1 MYLDER
7 SNLLLKEILRH
18 PNISNAKLQEKFGL
32 TRRQVDYSFQK
43 VNHWLDEQAY
53 PKIHRSANGR
63 FVVEP
68 DLFQL
73 VEINAN
79 EKEDDAYILSE
90 KERISLIILML
101 ATNQE
106 ELSLNHFISELEVSK
121 NTVLRD
127 LKGVQA
133 VFDTFRLEVQ
143 YSRMKGYQIRGDEWN
158 QRSALIYAAQ
168 HIIASYHGE
177 QLLRHF
183 MQIEASQ
190 VDKIR
195 DQLVAVEVRLNL
207 TFIDNKMQILP
218 YILESIFRRIRAGQ
232 RITTEFFIDFNELS
246 DTQEY
251 GAVQLLIEDEPY
263 ISETERLYI
272 SLQLL
277 TSNVLPNSDLTNE
290 ASPRLKMAVN
300 QALGEF
306 EKKACIQFV
315 DKEQLLEKLF
325 AHIKPAYYR
334 IKYHL
339 TTDYSLLDK
348 IDQEFQAVHYIVKQS
363 LKPLENFIG
372 AKIPENES
380 IFITLFIGG
389 HLIDTTERLQT
400 RLKAVVVCP
409 NGLSISRLMEKTL
422 RSLFPEI
429 FFYQAMSI
437 REFERT
443 NVRYDLIFSAVPLQT
458 EKKMFLINQL
468 MGEQERLELRRR
480 VMRSVYMIGENG
492 VSVEQLIRT
501 IEKHATISD
510 KTRLAKALADCLTQ
524 PMQATER
531 FVDEKKQL
539 TDLLPAEMIQ
549 RVQSVT
555 DWQAAI
561 RVAAEPLLQKGAIS
575 DMYVSEMIR
584 QHATPSAHIILRQT
598 IAIPHAETEKGVNE
612 LGMSLLYID
621 DGLALSSGGR
631 LHFVVVI
638 AAVDKNAHFQ
648 ALLQLMELAGH
659 KKTLKKIAEQ
669 QEPQNIH
676 QTIQQFIV
684 ELAKKDAE
692 EMK

>member
-7 SNLLLKEILRH
+7 SNVLLKEILRH

-43 VNHWLDEQAY
+43 VNQWLEEQAY

-73 VEINAN
+73 VEKKTSG
-79 EKEDDAYILSE
+79 EEEDRYILSE
-90 KERISLIILML
+90 KERTSLIILML
-101 ATNQE
+101 TTNQE
-106 ELSLNHFISELEVSK
+106 ELSLNHFISELDVSK

-127 LKGVQA
+127 LKGVQQI
-133 VFDTFRLEVQ
+133 FDTFGLEVH
-143 YSRMKGYQIRGDEWN
+143 YSRMKGYQVRGDEWN
-158 QRSALIYAAQ
+158 QRSALIYAAG
-168 HIIASYHGE
+168 HIISSYHGE
-177 QLLRHF
+177 SFLQHF
-183 MQIEASQ
+183 MQMDAVR
-190 VDKIR
+190 VDTIR
-195 DQLVAVEVRLNL
+195 EHLVEVEGQLNL

-218 YILESIFRRIRAGQ
+218 YILESIFRRIRKGQ
-232 RITTEFFIDFNELS
+232 RITTEFLIDFNELS

-277 TSNVLPNSDLTNE
+277 TSNVLPKNDLTNE
-290 ASPRLKMAVN
+290 TSPRLKMAVA
-300 QALGEF
+300 QVLSEF

-315 DKEQLLEKLF
+315 DKDSLLEKLF

-363 LKPLENFIG
+363 LKPLEKFIETR
-372 AKIPENES
+372 IPENES

-389 HLIDTTERLQT
+389 HLIETTERLQT
-400 RLKAVVVCP
+400 RLKGVVVCP

-437 REFERT
+437 REFEQT
-443 NVRYDLIFSAVPLQT
+443 NVRYDLIFSAVPLRT
-458 EKKMFLINQL
+458 EKKIFLINQL
-468 MGEQERLELRRR
+468 MDEQERLELRRR
-480 VMRSVYMIGENG
+480 VMRSVYMVGESS
-492 VSVEQLIRT
+492 VSVEQLMRAV
-501 IEKHATISD
+501 EKHATVQD
-510 KTRLAKALADCLTQ
+510 KERLAKALADCLTQ
-524 PMQATER
+524 PMKTAEYVTGER
-531 FVDEKKQL
+531 KQL
-539 TDLLPAEMIQ
+539 ADLLQPEMIQ
-549 RVQSVT
+549 RVQAVT
-555 DWQAAI
+555 DWRAAI
-561 RVAAEPLLQKGAIS
+561 QLASVPLLEKGAIT
-575 DMYVSEMIR
+575 DAYVQEMMQ
-584 QHATPSAHIILRQT
+584 QHVTPAAHIVLRQT
-598 IAIPHAETEKGVNE
+598 IAIPHAETEKGVKE
-612 LGMSLLYID
+612 LGMSMLYIE
-621 DGLALSSGGR
+621 DGLALEGGGT

-638 AAVDKNAHFQ
+638 AAIDKNAHFQ

-659 KKTLKKIAEQ
+659 KKTLKKIAQLEESQ
-669 QEPQNIH
+669 IIH
-676 QTIQQFIV
+676 QTIRKFIV
-684 ELAKKDAE
+684 ELE
-692 EMK
+692 EKVK

>member
-7 SNLLLKEILRH
+7 SNVLLKEILRH

-43 VNHWLDEQAY
+43 VNQWLEEQAY

-73 VEINAN
+73 VEGTAN
-79 EKEDDAYILSE
+79 GEEEDRYILSE
-90 KERISLIILML
+90 KERASLIILML
-101 ATNQE
+101 STSQE

-133 VFDTFRLEVQ
+133 IFDTFGLEVH
-143 YSRMKGYQIRGDEWN
+143 YSRMNGYQVCGDEWN
-158 QRSALIYAAQ
+158 QRSALIYAAG
-168 HIIASYHGE
+168 HIISSYNGE

-183 MQIEASQ
+183 MQIETARVEQ
-190 VDKIR
+190 IR
-195 DQLVAVEVRLNL
+195 DHLVAVEVQLNL

-218 YILESIFRRIRAGQ
+218 YILESIFRRIRKGQ
-232 RITTEFFIDFNELS
+232 RITTEFLIDFNELS

-251 GAVQLLIEDEPY
+251 GAAKLLIEDEPY

-277 TSNVLPNSDLTNE
+277 TSNVLPKNDLTNE
-290 ASPRLKMAVN
+290 TSPRLKMAVA
-300 QALGEF
+300 QVLSEF

-315 DKEQLLEKLF
+315 DKDSLLEKLF

-348 IDQEFQAVHYIVKQS
+348 IDQEFEAVHYIVKQS
-363 LKPLENFIG
+363 LKPLEKFIG
-372 AKIPENES
+372 TRIPENES

-443 NVRYDLIFSAVPLQT
+443 NVRYDLIFSAVPLQSD
-458 EKKMFLINQL
+458 KKIFLINQL
-468 MGEQERLELRRR
+468 MDEQERLELRRR
-480 VMRSVYMIGENG
+480 VMRTVYMVGESG
-492 VSVEQLIRT
+492 VSVEQLMRAV
-501 IEKHATISD
+501 EKYADVQD
-510 KTRLAKALADCLTQ
+510 KERLARALAECLTQ
-524 PMQATER
+524 PMNMTENLI
-531 FVDEKKQL
+531 DEKKQL
-539 TDLLPAEMIQ
+539 IDLLQPEMIQ
-549 RVQSVT
+549 RTKRVK
-555 DWQAAI
+555 DWQTAI
-561 RVAAEPLLQKGAIS
+561 QMASEPLLEKGAITEA
-575 DMYVSEMIR
+575 YVDEMMR
-584 QHATPSAHIILRQT
+584 QHVTPAAHIVLRQT
-598 IAIPHAETEKGVNE
+598 IAIPHAETEKGVKE
-612 LGMSLLYID
+612 LGMSMLYIEE
-621 DGLALSSGGR
+621 GLALESGGT

-638 AAVDKNAHFQ
+638 AAIDKNAHFQ

-659 KKTLKKIAEQ
+659 KKTLKKIAQLE
-669 QEPQNIH
+669 EPQIIH
-676 QTIQQFIV
+676 QTIQKFIV
-684 ELAKKDAE
+684 ELEGKAK
-692 EMK
+692 